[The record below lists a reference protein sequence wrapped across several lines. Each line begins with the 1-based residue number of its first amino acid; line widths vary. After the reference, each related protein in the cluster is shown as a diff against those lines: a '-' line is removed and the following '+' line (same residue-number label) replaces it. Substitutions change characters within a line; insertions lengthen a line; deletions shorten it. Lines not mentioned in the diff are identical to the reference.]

1 MPSEVFTRRTLYQLA
16 SQRNIAAGQVPAL
29 AEQDDAPPT
38 PAQKTS
44 AAGAITSYGATV
56 IRGIFQLPDVIRMT
70 LRQDRVRWY
79 RVASGAAHVPVPD
92 QGYQRSVIIGVDNTD
107 SARTVTIPSEDIG
120 REGTI
125 FVVKDESGGANSNN
139 ITIATEGSQTI
150 DGSGTNTI
158 SSAYGTVRLYSNGSH
173 LFTW

>member
-56 IRGIFQLPDVIRMT
+56 IRGIFSFLTSYV
-70 LRQDRVRWY
+70 
-79 RVASGAAHVPVPD
+79 
-92 QGYQRSVIIGVDNTD
+92 
-107 SARTVTIPSEDIG
+107 
-120 REGTI
+120 
-125 FVVKDESGGANSNN
+125 
-139 ITIATEGSQTI
+139 
-150 DGSGTNTI
+150 
-158 SSAYGTVRLYSNGSH
+158 
-173 LFTW
+173 